1 MVTQSD
7 DLHKIVEEFSRIKTG
22 GLAQRDDFRY
32 GSTNTI
38 TVFHLK
44 QEDSFSV
51 SYDGF
56 VLNAAGESYKIRQ
69 DGLLGLW
76 DLPYG
81 KEPAS
86 EQEMLE
92 EISSASSRPFQSQ
105 SNKGAAT

>member
-38 TVFHLK
+38 FVFHLK
-44 QEDSFSV
+44 QGDSFSV
-51 SYDGF
+51 SYDGL
-56 VLNAAGESYKIRQ
+56 VLNKVRQ
-69 DGLLGLW
+69 DGLSGLW